1 MLRTHFAHDI
11 KPGKVKVAG
20 WVHEKRALGGI
31 LFVILRDSTG
41 LMQIIA
47 KKDKTDANLIKT
59 LEGLSR
65 ESVVAVE
72 GKAVESKHAPNGIE
86 IVPEHIHVL
95 AEAEQLPIDIS
106 PGIKTGL
113 DKRLDFRS
121 VDLRKPEN
129 QAIFKVQSTLLQ
141 EMQNFL
147 KQHDFMQIF
156 TPCLMGVASESGS
169 EVFSVVYFDKEAF
182 LRQDPQLHRQ
192 LAIAGGLER
201 VYDVGPA
208 WRAEH
213 SHTVRHMCE
222 HRVMAVETSFIENEY
237 DVIKLENDLILYT
250 VQKLLKDCKKELK
263 IFDVEIELPKEIPI
277 LEFPAIY
284 DILEEIGEPLPR
296 GDDLNGAAEK
306 KLGEYVKKKYKSDF
320 FFVNKFPFKVKP
332 FYVMRDGEWARSVDL
347 IFKGMEM
354 SSGGQREHRYE
365 KIMEQAKLKGMG
377 PQSVAWFADFFKWG
391 VPTHGGFA
399 LGIER
404 LTMQI
409 LGLENVREATLFPR
423 DTERLTP

>member
-1 MLRTHFAHDI
+1 MIRTHFAKDLET
-11 KPGKVKVAG
+11 GNVKVAG

-31 LFVILRDSTG
+31 LFVVLRDSTG
-41 LMQIIA
+41 LMQLIA
-47 KKDKTDANLIKT
+47 KKDKTNPILLKT
-59 LEGLSR
+59 LEELSR
-65 ESVVAVE
+65 ESVIAVE
-72 GKAVESKHAPNGIE
+72 GEAVKNKNAPGGVE
-86 IVPEHIHVL
+86 IIPTSVDVI
-95 AEAEQLPIDIS
+95 AKAEQLPIDLS

-129 QAIFKVQSTLLQ
+129 AAVFRVQSTMLQ
-141 EMQNFL
+141 EMQAFL
-147 KQHDFMQIF
+147 KENNFMQIF
-156 TPCLMGVASESGS
+156 TPCLMGVASESGA

-192 LAIAGGLER
+192 LAIAGGLE
-201 VYDVGPA
+201 
-208 WRAEH
+208 
-213 SHTVRHMCE
+213 
-222 HRVMAVETSFIENEY
+222 MAVETSFIENEY
-237 DVIKLENDLILYT
+237 DVIKLEESLILY
-250 VQKLLKDCKKELK
+250 VMEKLQKDCKNELK
-263 IFDVEIELPKEIPI
+263 MFNVEIDVPKKIPI

-284 DILEEIGEPLPR
+284 ETLEELGEPLQR
-296 GDDLNGAAEK
+296 GEDLNGASEK
-306 KLGEYVKKKYKSDF
+306 KLAEYVKEKYKSDF

-347 IFKGMEM
+347 IFRGVEM
-354 SSGGQREHRYE
+354 SSGGQREHRYD
-365 KIMEQAKLKGMG
+365 KILEQVKIKGMN

-391 VPTHGGFA
+391 VPPHGGFA